1 YRKNTR
7 RHDDLERNQLK
18 GGVIVRTPKDGCAE
32 GLVYS
37 GGGKEGI
44 FIKEVVPESPAS
56 KSLKVKEGDQIL
68 SATVYFDNVPY
79 EDAIQ
84 ILEHAQAYKVKLCLK
99 RKPDITETEPGIES
113 DIIPVT
119 SKFKMPKLGIKM
131 SKIKGPE
138 LDLGLQ
144 KMDADVTQPK
154 AEVQLPKV
162 SGTGVP
168 TDVSMPDKKTE
179 TEEPK
184 IKPQQSDRGKF
195 KMPSLGFSVPK
206 GTGAQVDVSLTKP
219 EVDVTLQGIKKEVQF
234 PDSESKKP
242 SVDISTKAPGIEI
255 ETRDTEGSPSK
266 FQMPTF
272 ELPKSGHGSA
282 AAIVPADVKLQG
294 PDAYIKEMLSVT
306 LEAPTTDTPT
316 GDIKTIETERA
327 GKGGKF
333 KMPSLGFSVPKGKEA
348 KVDLSLTKPE
358 VDLSQQETK
367 VEVQVSDTELE
378 KPSVVVK
385 TSPAEIKLVEK
396 ETKGSPSKF
405 KMPTFKLPKFG
416 LGKESDIKVPEE
428 ALSVTIEAPSTDTP
442 TSDIK
447 TTETEQDGKGGK
459 FKMPSL
465 GFSVPKVKGPEVDV
479 NLTKPEVNLLQQ
491 ETKVEV
497 QVSDTELEKSP
508 VDVNISSPDIK
519 LVEKETKGSPS
530 KFKMPTFNFPK
541 FGLGSAAV
549 DIPAGHRDIEIE
561 EPDIKVPEEVLSVTI
576 EAPSTDSPSGD
587 IKTTA
592 TEQGGKGGKFKMPSL
607 GFSVPKGKEAKVDLS
622 LTKPEVDLSLQE
634 TKVEVKVSDT
644 ELEKPSV
651 DVKISSPEIK
661 LVEKETKGSPSK
673 FKMPTFK
680 FPKFGLGSSAVDVP
694 AVDKDVKLQE
704 PDDNQE
710 EILSV
715 TIEAPSSDTPLGDIK
730 TTESE
735 KDGKGGKF
743 KMPSLGFSV
752 LKADGSEVDVSLTKP
767 EVDVTLQEIKEEIQF
782 HDSEASVDVSTKA
795 PGIQIKTRD
804 TEGSPSKFKMPTFKL
819 PKFGFGSAAAD
830 VRADVKLQGPDDNME
845 EVLSVSMEAP
855 TTTVPSG
862 DVKTTEY
869 EQDGKEGTFRMPNL
883 GFSVPKVKGPDV
895 DVRIKKEVQ
904 FPDPEASVDV
914 STKAPEIQIKTRDTE
929 GSPSKFKMPTFKL
942 PKFGLGSASADV
954 PAIDKDIKIEEH
966 EIKVPE
972 EILSVTMEAPSTVGF
987 FVPKG
992 KETHVDVSLKKTD
1005 VDLSL
1010 QENKAGVKVSETEL
1024 EKPSLDVKLS
1034 SPEIKL
1040 VEKETKGSPS
1050 KFKMPTFKF
1059 PKFGLGSAAVDV
1071 PTGHRDIQIE
1081 EPDIKVPEEA
1091 LSVTIEAPS
1100 TDTPTGD
1107 IKTTETEQ
1115 DGKGGKFKMPSLG
1128 FSVPKVKGPEVDV
1141 NLTKP
1146 EVDLLQQ
1153 ETQVEVQVS
1162 DTELEKPPVDVKISS
1177 PEIKLVE
1184 KETKGSPSKF
1194 KMPTFNFPKFGLG
1207 SAAVDI
1213 PAGHRD
1219 IEVEEPDIKVP
1230 EEALSV
1236 TIEAP
1241 STDSPSGDIKTTAT
1255 EQDGKGGKFKMPSL
1269 GFSVP
1274 KVKGLE
1280 VDVNL
1285 TKPEVDLLQ
1294 QETKVEV
1301 QVSDT
1306 ELEKPPVDV
1315 KISSP
1320 EIKLVEKE
1328 TKGSPSKFKMP
1339 TFKFPKF
1346 GLGSSAVDVPAVDK
1360 DVKLQEPD
1368 DNQEEILSVTIEAPS
1383 SDTPLGDIKTTE
1395 SEKDGKGGKFKM
1407 PSLGFS
1413 VPKAD
1418 GTALEGDPVRLEQ
1431 PADR

>member
-1 YRKNTR
+1 TAARTR
-7 RHDDLERNQLK
+7 SCDVRRLK

-113 DIIPVT
+113 DVIPVT
-119 SKFKMPKLGIKM
+119 K
-131 SKIKGPE
+131 
-138 LDLGLQ
+138 
-144 KMDADVTQPK
+144 
-154 AEVQLPKV
+154 
-162 SGTGVP
+162 
-168 TDVSMPDKKTE
+168 
-179 TEEPK
+179 
-184 IKPQQSDRGKF
+184 
-195 KMPSLGFSVPK
+195 
-206 GTGAQVDVSLTKP
+206 
-219 EVDVTLQGIKKEVQF
+219 
-234 PDSESKKP
+234 
-242 SVDISTKAPGIEI
+242 
-255 ETRDTEGSPSK
+255 
-266 FQMPTF
+266 
-272 ELPKSGHGSA
+272 
-282 AAIVPADVKLQG
+282 
-294 PDAYIKEMLSVT
+294 
-306 LEAPTTDTPT
+306 
-316 GDIKTIETERA
+316 
-327 GKGGKF
+327 
-333 KMPSLGFSVPKGKEA
+333 
-348 KVDLSLTKPE
+348 
-358 VDLSQQETK
+358 
-367 VEVQVSDTELE
+367 
-378 KPSVVVK
+378 
-385 TSPAEIKLVEK
+385 K

-416 LGKESDIKVPEE
+416 LGSAAVDLPAGHRDIEIEEPDIEVPEEVLSVTIEAPKVDLLQQETKVEVQVSDTELEKPPLDVKISSPEIKLVEKETKGSPSKFKMPTFNFPKFGLGSAAVDLPAGHRDIEIEEPDIKVPEE
-428 ALSVTIEAPSTDTP
+428 VLSVTIEAPSTDTP
-442 TSDIK
+442 SGDVK

-479 NLTKPEVNLLQQ
+479 NLTKPEVDLSLQ

-497 QVSDTELEKSP
+497 KVSDTELEKPS
-508 VDVNISSPDIK
+508 VDVKTSPAEIK

-530 KFKMPTFNFPK
+530 KFKMPTFKLPK
-541 FGLGSAAV
+541 FGLGK
-549 DIPAGHRDIEIE
+549 
-561 EPDIKVPEEVLSVTI
+561 EPDIEVPEEVLSVTI

-587 IKTTA
+587 IKTKE
-592 TEQGGKGGKFKMPSL
+592 TEQDGKGGNFKMPSL
-607 GFSVPKGKEAKVDLS
+607 GFSVPKVKVPKVDVS
-622 LTKPEVDLSLQE
+622 LTKPEVDLLQQE
-634 TKVEVKVSDT
+634 TKVEVQVSDT

-661 LVEKETKGSPSK
+661 LVEKETKESPSK

-730 TTESE
+730 STESE
-735 KDGKGGKF
+735 KNGKGGKF

-752 LKADGSEVDVSLTKP
+752 PKADGSEVDVSLTKP
-767 EVDVTLQEIKEEIQF
+767 EVDVTLQVIKEEIQF
-782 HDSEASVDVSTKA
+782 PDAEASVNVNTKAPEFQVKTKDREGSPSKFKMPTFKLPKFGLGNAAVDVPAVDKDVKLQEPDDNLDEILSVTIEAPSSDTPLGDVKTTESELDGKGGKFKMPNLGFSVPKADGGEVDVSLTKAEVDVTLQKIKEEVQFPDSEASVDVSTKA
-795 PGIQIKTRD
+795 PGIQIKMRD

-830 VRADVKLQGPDDNME
+830 VL
-845 EVLSVSMEAP
+845 
-855 TTTVPSG
+855 PSG
-862 DVKTTEY
+862 DVINTEY
-869 EQDGKEGTFRMPNL
+869 EQDGKEGTFRMPSL

-895 DVRIKKEVQ
+895 DVSRAKPEVDVTLQGIKKELQ

-987 FVPKG
+987 SVPKG
-992 KETHVDVSLKKTD
+992 KETHVDVSLKKTEL
-1005 VDLSL
+1005 DLSL
-1010 QENKAGVKVSETEL
+1010 QENKAGVKVSESEL
-1024 EKPSLDVKLS
+1024 EKPSLDVKIS

-1040 VEKETKGSPS
+1040 EEKETKGSPS

-1059 PKFGLGSAAVDV
+1059 PKFGLGSAAVDL
-1071 PTGHRDIQIE
+1071 PAGHRDIEIE
-1081 EPDIKVPEEA
+1081 EPDIKVPGEV

-1100 TDTPTGD
+1100 TDTLSGD

-1153 ETQVEVQVS
+1153 ETKVEVQVS
-1162 DTELEKPPVDVKISS
+1162 DTELEKPPLDVKISSPEIKLVEKETKGSPSKFKMPTFKFPKFGLGKPDDNQEEILSVTIEAPSSDTPLGDIKSTESEKNRKGGKFKMPSLGFSVPKADGSEVDVSLTKLEVDLLQQETKVEVQVSDTELEKPSLDVKISS

-1207 SAAVDI
+1207 SAAVDL

-1219 IEVEEPDIKVP
+1219 IEIEEPDIKVP
-1230 EEALSV
+1230 EEVLSV
-1236 TIEAP
+1236 TFEAP
-1241 STDSPSGDIKTTAT
+1241 STDTPSGDIKTTET
-1255 EQDGKGGKFKMPSL
+1255 EQGGKGGKFKMPSL

-1274 KVKGLE
+1274 KGE
-1280 VDVNL
+1280 EPQVDVSL
-1285 TKPEVDLLQ
+1285 TKPEVELSLQ
-1294 QETKVEV
+1294 
-1301 QVSDT
+1301 
-1306 ELEKPPVDV
+1306 
-1315 KISSP
+1315 
-1320 EIKLVEKE
+1320 
-1328 TKGSPSKFKMP
+1328 
-1339 TFKFPKF
+1339 
-1346 GLGSSAVDVPAVDK
+1346 
-1360 DVKLQEPD
+1360 
-1368 DNQEEILSVTIEAPS
+1368 
-1383 SDTPLGDIKTTE
+1383 
-1395 SEKDGKGGKFKM
+1395 
-1407 PSLGFS
+1407 
-1413 VPKAD
+1413 
-1418 GTALEGDPVRLEQ
+1418 
-1431 PADR
+1431 